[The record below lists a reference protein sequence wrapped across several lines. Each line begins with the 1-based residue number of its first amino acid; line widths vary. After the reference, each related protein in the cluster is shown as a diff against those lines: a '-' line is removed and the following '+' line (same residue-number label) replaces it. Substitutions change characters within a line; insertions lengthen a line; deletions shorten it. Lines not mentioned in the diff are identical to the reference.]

1 MYSKQNI
8 EYELRQES
16 LLVNFNVCLNVAG
29 VGVSIDEAVLD
40 RDADLYIFNKSGCYA
55 G

>member
-16 LLVNFNVCLNVAG
+16 LLVNFDVCLNVAG
-29 VGVSIDEAVLD
+29 DGVSIDEAGVENANSLQPEPFHVL
-40 RDADLYIFNKSGCYA
+40 
-55 G
+55 